1 MGQMHSK
8 MHVYQI
14 KCSNVGDYD
23 IVYVCLCV
31 TYRAINMDDCKS
43 TLGFFFFWEIMLL
56 IGIVENKPLLLCH

>member
-23 IVYVCLCV
+23 IVYGGTQMCV
-31 TYRAINMDDCKS
+31 INWNSKKQTSIVMSS
-43 TLGFFFFWEIMLL
+43 TK
-56 IGIVENKPLLLCH
+56 VEYMAVS